1 MSKIDFKNNPV
12 NFWKT
17 VLYSKKNNI
26 SGYSILIQAFEQGLL
41 IEDNKKL
48 LLNFIKYIKNFNNDY
63 NSQLYQ
69 DLFASFIVEN
79 NFDKTFLEFG
89 ATNGIDLSNT
99 YTLENNFSWTG
110 ALAEPDINWIESL
123 KKNRTKSKIITKC
136 IWSKSEEKM
145 NFFSSKA
152 GVLSTLDDFKK
163 SDIKSMPGNTAQRI
177 KEGVNIEVETISLNQ
192 VIEDEFNNKS
202 PSYISIDTEGS
213 EFEILKSFNFSKYHP
228 VVFTIEHNFT
238 DLQQRIDQLMLDN
251 NYIRIFRELTA
262 FDAWY
267 VSSKALDKLD

>member
-26 SGYSILIQAFEQGLL
+26 SGYSILMQAFEEGLL
-41 IEDNKKL
+41 IEDDKKL

>member
-1 MSKIDFKNNPV
+1 LSKIDFKNNPV

-26 SGYSILIQAFEQGLL
+26 SGYSILMQAFEEGLL

-48 LLNFIKYIKNFNNDY
+48 LLNFIKYIRNFNNDY

-99 YTLENNFSWTG
+99 YTLENYFSWTG

>member
-1 MSKIDFKNNPV
+1 M
-12 NFWKT
+12 
-17 VLYSKKNNI
+17 
-26 SGYSILIQAFEQGLL
+26 QAFEEGLL

-177 KEGVNIEVETISLNQ
+177 KEGINIEVETISLNQ

>member
-26 SGYSILIQAFEQGLL
+26 SGYSILMQAFEQGLL

>member
-26 SGYSILIQAFEQGLL
+26 SGYSILMQAFEEGLL

-48 LLNFIKYIKNFNNDY
+48 LLNFIKYIRNFNNDY

-99 YTLENNFSWTG
+99 YTLENYFSWTG